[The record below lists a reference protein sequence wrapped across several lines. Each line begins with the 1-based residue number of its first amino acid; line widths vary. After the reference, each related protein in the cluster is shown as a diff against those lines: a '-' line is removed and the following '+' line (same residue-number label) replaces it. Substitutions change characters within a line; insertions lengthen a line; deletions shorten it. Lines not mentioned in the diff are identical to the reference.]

1 MTYELIALLIIL
13 QYLDGVTTYR
23 LLQKGG
29 RELNPLVATVIDW
42 FGVVG
47 GLVAVKGSAVALLVG
62 LSFLSDAP
70 WGWLALACVVYVG
83 VVVNNC
89 MELSK

>member
-1 MTYELIALLIIL
+1 MAYELIALLIIL

-29 RELNPLVATVIDW
+29 RELNPLVAAVIDW

-47 GLVAVKGSAVALLVG
+47 GLVAVKGAAVALLVG

-83 VVVNNC
+83 VVVNNY